1 MSPRGLIS
9 ILLFFQLETLNDPSL
24 KTDIIDERV
33 LLLVILFS
41 MILMLVGTLKKDPN
55 NDINHE
61 INNPVDEN
69 LKPNN

>member
-1 MSPRGLIS
+1 
-9 ILLFFQLETLNDPSL
+9 
-24 KTDIIDERV
+24 
-33 LLLVILFS
+33 
-41 MILMLVGTLKKDPN
+41 MLVGTLKKDPN

>member
-9 ILLFFQLETLNDPSL
+9 ILLFFQLGTLNDPSL